1 MLRWSGISSKLDCGA
16 AHYQAPELLGLL
28 PRELR
33 NGTKEYTKEMDV
45 WAAGVIVHQV
55 LTSEIPFLDKYQDVN
70 SAALAADRDSAIGS
84 PVDTDLLFSFC
95 RGLKPFPSE
104 SLQENRVTIE
114 GTDFVRSLMVADP
127 RGRVSAK
134 EALKARW
141 LVEIES
147 HSGATMPGSG
157 RSISFVDGK
166 RDGGGSVG
174 DAWSKTNGT
183 APDRYTKEDLRLAL
197 HSLQTRYSELDAAL
211 VPALLPA
218 PPRTGPP
225 PEVCHE
231 TANYGDDI
239 NC

>member
-1 MLRWSGISSKLDCGA
+1 MRWSGVSSKLDCGA

-28 PRELR
+28 PRELK

-55 LTSEIPFLDKYQDVN
+55 LTSVIPFLDKHQDVN
-70 SAALAADRDSAIGS
+70 STLAADRDSAIGS

-95 RGLKPFPSE
+95 HGLKPFPSE
-104 SLQENRVTIE
+104 TLQENRVTIE
-114 GTDFVRSLMVADP
+114 GIDFVRSLMVADP
-127 RGRVSAK
+127 RGRVSAR

-141 LVEIES
+141 LVAIDSPERD
-147 HSGATMPGSG
+147 SGTTMAGSG

-166 RDGGGSVG
+166 RDVEGSVG
-174 DAWSKTNGT
+174 DAGSKTDGT

-225 PEVCHE
+225 PEVCHQ
-231 TANYGDDI
+231 TVQLW
-239 NC
+239 